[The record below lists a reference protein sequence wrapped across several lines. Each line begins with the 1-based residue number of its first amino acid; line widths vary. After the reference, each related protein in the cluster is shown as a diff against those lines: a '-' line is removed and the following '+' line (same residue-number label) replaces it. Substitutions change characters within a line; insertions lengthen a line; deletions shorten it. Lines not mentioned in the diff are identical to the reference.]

1 MMTNSNRPLTAMF
14 FLAAALTG
22 GAPRASFAQSIAQ
35 RVASAP
41 DGKVRM
47 TFAARPDVCGHG
59 TFISRGRNSRTTWND
74 DEYNSDVEYSEYC
87 DDSPVR
93 LVLDVRGRRVA
104 KIRTYV
110 GGRWRAPTGTVT
122 DLGVVPVRAATDY
135 LMSLAES
142 DAGHTSREAIF
153 PLTLA
158 DSVVVWPGLV
168 RIARNS
174 SLTGETRK
182 QAVFWLSQ
190 IAGDQVTAN
199 LAGIAR
205 EDTID
210 REIRKQAVFALSQRH
225 GEGVPALIQIARTNR
240 DPEVRKSAMFWLGQ
254 TNDPRAVALFEEI
267 LKRE

>member
-1 MMTNSNRPLTAMF
+1 MMTNSNRPLTAIF

-22 GAPRASFAQSIAQ
+22 GAPRASCAQSIAQ

-174 SLTGETRK
+174 PLTGSTPTRPPSSGSPGPRPGHR
-182 QAVFWLSQ
+182 W
-190 IAGDQVTAN
+190 
-199 LAGIAR
+199 AR
-205 EDTID
+205 D
-210 REIRKQAVFALSQRH
+210 RWSAAWSTWPSATRRRPRCRSRLT
-225 GEGVPALIQIARTNR
+225 PART
-240 DPEVRKSAMFWLGQ
+240 
-254 TNDPRAVALFEEI
+254 PRGAT
-267 LKRE
+267 RP